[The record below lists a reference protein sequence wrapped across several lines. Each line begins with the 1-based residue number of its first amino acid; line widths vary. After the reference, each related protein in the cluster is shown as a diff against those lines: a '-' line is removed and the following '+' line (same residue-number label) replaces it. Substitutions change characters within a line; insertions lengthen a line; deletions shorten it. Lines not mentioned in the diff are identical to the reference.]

1 MRLISVTEA
10 LRPFNDF
17 SHIPPDVLQKA
28 SERGTRIHAAIAA
41 HLTGTFLVTPL
52 PPEEVPLFD
61 SLRLWCD
68 EMVHVVI
75 VVEPALRNEALGF
88 VGHPD
93 AAVILKNKSH
103 CICDW
108 KTPQVESLSWPI
120 QCAAY
125 QQLAS
130 KKYGKEFIACA
141 VQPRPDGKIAK
152 AFMYGKNPHHYA
164 IFLNALNAYRWFK
177 GEEK

>member
-17 SHIPPDVLQKA
+17 SRIPPDVLQKA
-28 SERGTRIHAAIAA
+28 SGRGTRVHAAIAA

-52 PPEEVPLFD
+52 PAEEVPLFD

-68 EMVHVVI
+68 EMVLEVI
-75 VVEPALRNEALGF
+75 AVEPELVNESLGF
-88 VGHPD
+88 CGHPD
-93 AAVILKNKSH
+93 AAVVLKDGQN
-103 CICDW
+103 CVPDW
-108 KTPQVESLSWPI
+108 KTPQVESPTWPI

-130 KKYGKEFIACA
+130 QTYGKEFIACA

-164 IFLNALNAYRWFK
+164 IFLNCLNAYRYFNG
-177 GEEK
+177 GE